1 MLPER
6 DGDVWHGFVEPGEAY
21 GRRGE
26 ALGLK
31 WRDEEWAQQ
40 SRHQDSI
47 TEQELRDTLTKEN
60 WLIQVCRAVR
70 RLGGILENSPDLPDD
85 HEAMGAGWYI
95 PWTLPEW
102 RDGRTTLYVRD
113 IRLSDDEVAAL
124 VQPDSAPKD
133 RGVTSSWL
141 RPLCLLRAKIFGS
154 GKKSRDVHH
163 GTCPSP

>member
-6 DGDVWHGFVEPGEAY
+6 DGDVWHSLVEPGEAH

-102 RDGRTTLYVRD
+102 RDGRRRCTSATYGYLMTRW
-113 IRLSDDEVAAL
+113 LPSCSPTPPPKTEVSRPL
-124 VQPDSAPKD
+124 
-133 RGVTSSWL
+133 WL

-154 GKKSRDVHH
+154 GKKIS
-163 GTCPSP
+163 